1 MNNDIGAT
9 TQDNSISNAWLD
21 GQEVMLL
28 LHISQRTLQTWRTNR
43 KIGYSKLGK
52 KIFYKVSDINKML
65 EERYTPCAKEGGDY
79 EKQP

>member
-1 MNNDIGAT
+1 MNNNIGAT
-9 TQDNSISNAWLD
+9 PQDNSIPNAWLD

-65 EERYTPCAKEGGDY
+65 EERYTPSEREGGNY
-79 EKQP
+79 GK